1 MAFDLV
7 LSFTEA
13 VDHGNEEVE
22 QRLNTVLIQIAVSAK
37 CLYAWP
43 LIKKLLKFRFHQVE
57 ECVVVLNDCRNL
69 S

>member
-1 MAFDLV
+1 
-7 LSFTEA
+7 